1 MKKITTLTLLLLL
14 LGGFN
19 LSAQQLS
26 SKKYLNDTFTA
37 YNKELQ
43 LSPEKAKKFK
53 DILKRYNAKI
63 AVLVDAKDSSPQ
75 SFNKLV
81 KLQDIEIFKLLD
93 GTEFT
98 RYKKEKAI
106 IEPAKKYRR

>member
-1 MKKITTLTLLLLL
+1 MKKITTLALLLIL
-14 LGGFN
+14 LGSFN
-19 LSAQQLS
+19 LSAQRLS
-26 SKKYLNDTFTA
+26 SKKYLNNTFTA

-43 LSPEKAKKFK
+43 LSPEKATKFK

-63 AVLVDAKDSSPQ
+63 ATLVDAKKDNPQ

-93 GTEFT
+93 GPQFT
-98 RYKKEKAI
+98 IYKKEKAI